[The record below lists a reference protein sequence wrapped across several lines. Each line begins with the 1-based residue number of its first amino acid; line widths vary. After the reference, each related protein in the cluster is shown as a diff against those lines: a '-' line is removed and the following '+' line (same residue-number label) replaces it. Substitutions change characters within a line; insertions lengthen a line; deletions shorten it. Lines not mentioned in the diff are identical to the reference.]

1 MQDFSVLG
9 LFCSAY
15 CSPGSSMLSQIAG
28 FFLRQNNI
36 TVCMHSKLRTR
47 APYFLSIRLS
57 ADSCVVSKSWQFLS
71 VTLQWRWRGRY
82 LFSQQSAMSWDP
94 QFYKQINPANHLP
107 ELGSGFSPSEASR
120 LSTAQLTPSVQFSR
134 AVVSDSLQPHESQ
147 HSRPPCPSQTPR
159 VPGASVR
166 NSAHGKG
173 HEEGGLA
180 YTKAWSS
187 LRKPPVCEHLPQN
200 QSLFYALTYTS
211 DFTGGSPP

>member
-1 MQDFSVLG
+1 
-9 LFCSAY
+9 
-15 CSPGSSMLSQIAG
+15 
-28 FFLRQNNI
+28 
-36 TVCMHSKLRTR
+36 MHSKLRTR

-147 HSRPPCPSQTPR
+147 HARPPCRSPSPGVHSNIHR
-159 VPGASVR
+159 VRDAIQLSHPG
-166 NSAHGKG
+166 
-173 HEEGGLA
+173 
-180 YTKAWSS
+180 SS
-187 LRKPPVCEHLPQN
+187 P
-200 QSLFYALTYTS
+200 
-211 DFTGGSPP
+211 SPPAPNLSQHQGLFQWVNSSHEVSKVLELQL